1 MALQN
6 CGATGLAQRVI
17 RVLKGRNLL
26 NSEIAKLLNINEEVL
41 LKESKNFLR
50 KAASYE
56 ITAGKTFINE
66 RGIKD
71 RSYELLRHEPERAR
85 ASCRLKN
92 HIYFGVNKKER
103 MRKRTICLEAA
114 KERSRLINSG
124 NYNKEEE
131 VKLCEKYGL

>member
-1 MALQN
+1 MASIN
-6 CGATGLAQRVI
+6 CGETGLAQRVI
-17 RVLKGRNLL
+17 RVLKGRKLL
-26 NSEIAKLLNINEEVL
+26 NSEIAKLLNVNEEVL

-56 ITAGKTFINE
+56 IKASKTFINE
-66 RGIKD
+66 RGTKD
-71 RSYELLRHEPERAR
+71 RSYELLRHEPEKAR

-103 MRKRTICLEAA
+103 MTSRTIYLEAA

>member
-6 CGATGLAQRVI
+6 CGAKGLAQRVI
-17 RVLKGRNLL
+17 RVLKERNLL

-66 RGIKD
+66 RGIRD
-71 RSYELLRHEPERAR
+71 RVYALIRHEPERAM
-85 ASCRLKN
+85 ASCKLRN
-92 HIYFGVNKKER
+92 NIYFGVNKKVR
-103 MRKRTICLEAA
+103 MSRRTIFLEAA
-114 KERSRLINSG
+114 RERSRIINSG
-124 NYNKEEE
+124 NYNREEE
-131 VKLCEKYGL
+131 VKLCEKYGI